1 MTIKMNAAHYKNTL
15 IFLLSSVGLIV
26 LPHCLNIP
34 PALFGFFN
42 LLLAWRFVCIWQ
54 PRYLPTTRVLFFL
67 TVFALALLLS
77 QHRHLLGRDAGTN
90 LFILALGLKLLE
102 IKAERDIYLVTYLAF
117 IVAASLFLY
126 QQSLFMA
133 AYILAVCCVL
143 FATLVA
149 INSLQI
155 QTRAALKTAT
165 VIVFQAIPIAVVIFI
180 LFPRIEA
187 PRWMLFEEKNKAKIG
202 LTDSMEPGSISDL
215 GTSEEL
221 VFRVKFTGA
230 MPPPKLRYWRG
241 PVLSYTDGKRW
252 TPANSQRFKAQLDKP
267 SYEGTA
273 YSYTLLMEAQDKN
286 WVFALDFPVKFSEPL
301 VQNGYYQLINSEN
314 THKRAEYQITSYSQ
328 YNTGRV
334 TQIEY
339 QDSTQLPQEPSDKLK
354 QLVTQLHGFDG
365 KPDDFIR
372 QLLTHFRQEDFHYT
386 LTPPLMEDNPI
397 ESFLFTT
404 RRGFCSH
411 YAAAFVYLMRVA
423 HIPAR
428 VVTGYQ
434 GGEFNPVGNFLEI
447 RQANAHAWA
456 EVWLENQG
464 WVRVD
469 PTAAIAPERI
479 EQQLNLDQLE
489 LGGDIRFDAS
499 NAKQLNWLKQTR
511 QLWENADYQ
520 WQRWVVNYDSNNQ
533 SDFLSQFGIHDFKTM
548 MQWLMT
554 LVGLM
559 TVILSGF
566 LLYQKKKATDP
577 VLRLYQQF
585 CQKLQPAGL
594 IITNREGAVDFAQR
608 ATTALPEHAAMIEEI
623 TAAFIQLRYGRVTTR
638 EDFVK
643 FAKLVAGFKVTDSRL
658 GWR

>member
-1 MTIKMNAAHYKNTL
+1 MNSPHHKRIL
-15 IFLLSSVGLIV
+15 IFLLTSVGLIV
-26 LPHCLNIP
+26 LPHSVNIP
-34 PALFGFFN
+34 PALFGFFS
-42 LLLAWRFVCIWQ
+42 LLLGWRFTCIWQ
-54 PRYLPTTRVLFFL
+54 PQYLPTKRVLFFL
-67 TVFALALLLS
+67 TILAFALLLS

-102 IKAERDIYLVTYLAF
+102 IKTERDIYLVTYLAF

-155 QTRAALKTAT
+155 HTRAALKTAT
-165 VIVFQAIPIAVVIFI
+165 VIVMQAIPLTVIIFI
-180 LFPRIEA
+180 LFPRVEA

-202 LTDSMEPGSISDL
+202 LSDSMEPGSISDL

-230 MPPPKLRYWRG
+230 LPPPKLRYWRG
-241 PVLSYTDGKRW
+241 PVLSHTDGKRW
-252 TPANSQRFKAQLDKP
+252 TQVRFKESVDNP
-267 SYEGTA
+267 SYAGTA
-273 YSYTLLMEAQDKN
+273 YSYTLLMEAQEKD
-286 WVFALDFPVKFSEPL
+286 WVFGLDFPAKFSEPL
-301 VQNGYYQLINSEN
+301 VQNGYYQLINLEN
-314 THKRAEYQITSYSQ
+314 PHKRAEYQITSYSQ
-328 YNTGRV
+328 YNTGNL
-334 TQIEY
+334 TQSEY
-339 QDSTQLPQEPSDKLK
+339 QTSIQLPREPSDKIK
-354 QLVTQLHGFDG
+354 QLVTQLHGFDS
-365 KPDDFIR
+365 KPDALI
-372 QLLTHFRQEDFHYT
+372 QQILNHFRQEDFHYT

-397 ESFLFTT
+397 DSFLFSTK
-404 RRGFCSH
+404 RGFCSH
-411 YAAAFVYLMRVA
+411 YASAFVYLMRVA

-434 GGEFNPVGNFLEI
+434 GGEFNRVGNFLEI

-489 LGGDIRFDAS
+489 LGGDIRFDAG

-585 CQKLQPAGL
+585 CQKLQAAGL
-594 IITNREGAVDFAQR
+594 TRSNREGAVDFAQR
-608 ATTALPEHAAMIEEI
+608 ATTALPEHAEIIEEI

-638 EDFVK
+638 ENFAK
-643 FAKLVAGFKVTDSRL
+643 FAKLVAGFRVNARKL
-658 GWR
+658 GE

>member
-1 MTIKMNAAHYKNTL
+1 MNSPHHKRIL
-15 IFLLSSVGLIV
+15 IFLLTSVGLIV
-26 LPHCLNIP
+26 LPHSVNIP
-34 PALFGFFN
+34 PALFGFFS
-42 LLLAWRFVCIWQ
+42 LLLGWRFTCIWQ
-54 PRYLPTTRVLFFL
+54 PQYLPTKRVLFFL
-67 TVFALALLLS
+67 TILAFALLLS

-102 IKAERDIYLVTYLAF
+102 IKTERDIYLVTYLAF

-155 QTRAALKTAT
+155 HTRAALKTAT
-165 VIVFQAIPIAVVIFI
+165 VIVMQAIPLTVIIFI
-180 LFPRIEA
+180 LFPRVEA

-202 LTDSMEPGSISDL
+202 LSDSMEPGSISDL

-230 MPPPKLRYWRG
+230 LPPPKLRYWRG
-241 PVLSYTDGKRW
+241 PVLSHTDGKRW
-252 TPANSQRFKAQLDKP
+252 TQVRFKESVDNP
-267 SYEGTA
+267 SYAGTA
-273 YSYTLLMEAQDKN
+273 YSYTLLMEAQEKD
-286 WVFALDFPVKFSEPL
+286 WVFGLDFPAKFSEPL
-301 VQNGYYQLINSEN
+301 VQNGYYQLINLEN
-314 THKRAEYQITSYSQ
+314 PHKRAEYQITSYSQ
-328 YNTGRV
+328 YNTGNL
-334 TQIEY
+334 TQSEY
-339 QDSTQLPQEPSDKLK
+339 QTNVQLPREPSDKIK
-354 QLVTQLHGFDG
+354 QLVTQLHGFDS
-365 KPDDFIR
+365 KPDALI
-372 QLLTHFRQEDFHYT
+372 QQILNHFRQEDFHYT

-397 ESFLFTT
+397 DSFLFSTK
-404 RRGFCSH
+404 RGFCSH
-411 YAAAFVYLMRVA
+411 YASAFVYLMRVA

-434 GGEFNPVGNFLEI
+434 GGEFNRVGNFLEI

-489 LGGDIRFDAS
+489 LGGDIRFDAG

-585 CQKLQPAGL
+585 CQKLQAAGL
-594 IITNREGAVDFAQR
+594 TRSNREGAVDFAQR
-608 ATTALPEHAAMIEEI
+608 ATTALPEHAEIIEEI

-638 EDFVK
+638 EDFGK
-643 FAKLVAGFKVTDSRL
+643 FAKLVAGFRVNNPHGYRL
-658 GWR
+658 P

>member
-1 MTIKMNAAHYKNTL
+1 MNSPHHKRIL
-15 IFLLSSVGLIV
+15 IFLLTSVGLIV
-26 LPHCLNIP
+26 LPHSVNIP
-34 PALFGFFN
+34 PALFGFFC
-42 LLLAWRFVCIWQ
+42 LMLGWRFACIWRPQ
-54 PRYLPTTRVLFFL
+54 YLPTTRVLFFL
-67 TVFALALLLS
+67 TMLALVLLLS

-102 IKAERDIYLVTYLAF
+102 IKTERDIYLVTYLAF

-126 QQSLFMA
+126 QQSLLMA

-155 QTRAALKTAT
+155 HTRAALKTAT
-165 VIVFQAIPIAVVIFI
+165 VIVMQAIPLTVIIFI
-180 LFPRIEA
+180 LFPRVEA

-202 LTDSMEPGSISDL
+202 LSDSMEPGSISDL

-221 VFRVKFTGA
+221 VFRVKFTGDI
-230 MPPPKLRYWRG
+230 PPPKLRYWRG
-241 PVLSYTDGKRW
+241 PVLSHTDGKRW
-252 TPANSQRFKAQLDKP
+252 TQVRFKAPVDNP

-273 YSYTLLMEAQDKN
+273 YSYTLLMEEQEKD
-286 WVFALDFPVKFSEPL
+286 WVFGLDFPAKFSEPL
-301 VQNGYYQLINSEN
+301 VQNGYYQLINLEN
-314 THKRAEYQITSYSQ
+314 PHKRAEYQITSYSQ
-328 YNTGRV
+328 YNTGNL
-334 TQIEY
+334 TQSEY
-339 QDSTQLPQEPSDKLK
+339 QTSIQLPREPSDKIK
-354 QLVTQLHGFDG
+354 QLVTQLHGFDS
-365 KPDDFIR
+365 KPDALI
-372 QLLTHFRQEDFHYT
+372 QQILNHFRQEDFHYT

-397 ESFLFTT
+397 DSFLFSTK
-404 RRGFCSH
+404 RGFCSH
-411 YAAAFVYLMRVA
+411 YASAFVYLMRVA

-434 GGEFNPVGNFLEI
+434 GGQFNRVGNFLEI

-489 LGGDIRFDAS
+489 LGGDIRFDAG
-499 NAKQLNWLKQTR
+499 NAQQLNWLKQTR

-554 LVGLM
+554 LGGLM

-566 LLYQKKKATDP
+566 LLYQKKKTTDP

-585 CQKLQPAGL
+585 CQKLQAAGL
-594 IITNREGAVDFAQR
+594 TRTNREGAVDFAQR
-608 ATTALPEHAAMIEEI
+608 ATTALPEHAEIIEEI

-638 EDFVK
+638 EDFGK
-643 FAKLVAGFKVTDSRL
+643 FAKLVAGFRVNARKL
-658 GWR
+658 GE

>member
-1 MTIKMNAAHYKNTL
+1 MNSPHHKRIL
-15 IFLLSSVGLIV
+15 IFLLTSVGLIV
-26 LPHCLNIP
+26 LPHSVNIP
-34 PALFGFFN
+34 PALFGFFS
-42 LLLAWRFVCIWQ
+42 LMLGWRFTCIWRPQ
-54 PRYLPTTRVLFFL
+54 YLPTTRVLFFL
-67 TVFALALLLS
+67 TMLALVLLLS

-126 QQSLFMA
+126 EQSLFMA

-155 QTRAALKTAT
+155 HTRAALKTAT
-165 VIVFQAIPIAVVIFI
+165 VIVMQAIPLTVIIFI
-180 LFPRIEA
+180 LFPRVEA

-202 LTDSMEPGSISDL
+202 LSDSMEPGSISDL

-221 VFRVKFTGA
+221 VFRVKFTGDI
-230 MPPPKLRYWRG
+230 PPPKLRYWRG

-252 TPANSQRFKAQLDKP
+252 TQVRFKAPVDNP
-267 SYEGTA
+267 SYAGTA
-273 YSYTLLMEAQDKN
+273 YSYTLLMEAQEKD
-286 WVFALDFPVKFSEPL
+286 WVFALDFPAKFSEPL
-301 VQNGYYQLINSEN
+301 VQNGYYQLINLEN
-314 THKRAEYQITSYSQ
+314 PHKRAEYQITSYAQ
-328 YNTGRV
+328 YNTGNL
-334 TQIEY
+334 TQSEY
-339 QDSTQLPQEPSDKLK
+339 QTSIQLPREPSDKIK
-354 QLVTQLHGFDG
+354 QLVTQLHGFDS
-365 KPDDFIR
+365 KPDALI
-372 QLLTHFRQEDFHYT
+372 QQILNHFRQEDFHYT

-397 ESFLFTT
+397 DSFLFSTK
-404 RRGFCSH
+404 RGFCSH
-411 YAAAFVYLMRVA
+411 YASAFVYLMRVA

-434 GGEFNPVGNFLEI
+434 GGQFNRVGNFLEI

-489 LGGDIRFDAS
+489 LGGDIRFDAGD
-499 NAKQLNWLKQTR
+499 AKQLNWLKQTR

-585 CQKLQPAGL
+585 CQKLQAAGL
-594 IITNREGAVDFAQR
+594 TRTNREGAVDFAQR
-608 ATTALPEHAAMIEEI
+608 ATTALPEHAEMIEEI

-638 EDFVK
+638 EDFGK
-643 FAKLVAGFKVTDSRL
+643 FAKLVAGFKVNTRN
-658 GWR
+658 

>member
-1 MTIKMNAAHYKNTL
+1 MNSPHHKRIL
-15 IFLLSSVGLIV
+15 IFLLTSVGLIV
-26 LPHCLNIP
+26 LPHSINIP
-34 PALFGFFN
+34 PALFGFFS
-42 LLLAWRFVCIWQ
+42 LMLGWRFTCIWRPQ
-54 PRYLPTTRVLFFL
+54 YLPTTRVLFFL
-67 TVFALALLLS
+67 TMLALVLLLS

-126 QQSLFMA
+126 EQSLFMA

-155 QTRAALKTAT
+155 HTRAALKTAT
-165 VIVFQAIPIAVVIFI
+165 VIVMQAIPLTVIIFI
-180 LFPRIEA
+180 LFPRVEA

-202 LTDSMEPGSISDL
+202 LSDSMEPGSISDL

-221 VFRVKFTGA
+221 VFRVKFTGDI
-230 MPPPKLRYWRG
+230 PPPKLRYWRG

-252 TPANSQRFKAQLDKP
+252 TQVRFKEAVDNP
-267 SYEGTA
+267 SYAGIA
-273 YSYTLLMEAQDKN
+273 YSYTLLMEAQEKD
-286 WVFALDFPVKFSEPL
+286 WVFGLDIPAQFSNPL
-301 VQNGYYQLINSEN
+301 VQNGYYQLINLEN
-314 THKRAEYQITSYSQ
+314 PHKRAEYQITSYSQ
-328 YNTGRV
+328 YNTGNL
-334 TQIEY
+334 TQSEY
-339 QDSTQLPQEPSDKLK
+339 QTSIQLPREPSDKIK
-354 QLVTQLHGFDG
+354 QLVTQLHGFDS
-365 KPDDFIR
+365 KPDALI
-372 QLLTHFRQEDFHYT
+372 QQILNHFRQEDFHYT

-397 ESFLFTT
+397 DSFLFSTK
-404 RRGFCSH
+404 RGFCSH
-411 YAAAFVYLMRVA
+411 YASAFVYLMRVA

-434 GGEFNPVGNFLEI
+434 GGQFNRVGNFLEI

-489 LGGDIRFDAS
+489 LGGDIRFDAGD
-499 NAKQLNWLKQTR
+499 AKQLNWLKQTR

-548 MQWLMT
+548 MQWLMA
-554 LVGLM
+554 LGGLM

-585 CQKLQPAGL
+585 CQKLQASGL
-594 IITNREGAVDFAQR
+594 TRTDREGAADFAQR
-608 ATTALPEHAAMIEEI
+608 ATTALPEHAEIIEEI
-623 TAAFIQLRYGRVTTR
+623 TAVFIQLRYGRVTTR
-638 EDFVK
+638 EDFGK
-643 FAKLVAGFKVTDSRL
+643 FAKLVAGFKVNLRN
-658 GWR
+658 

>member
-1 MTIKMNAAHYKNTL
+1 M
-15 IFLLSSVGLIV
+15 
-26 LPHCLNIP
+26 
-34 PALFGFFN
+34 
-42 LLLAWRFVCIWQ
+42 
-54 PRYLPTTRVLFFL
+54 
-67 TVFALALLLS
+67 
-77 QHRHLLGRDAGTN
+77 
-90 LFILALGLKLLE
+90 
-102 IKAERDIYLVTYLAF
+102 
-117 IVAASLFLY
+117 
-126 QQSLFMA
+126 
-133 AYILAVCCVL
+133 
-143 FATLVA
+143 
-149 INSLQI
+149 
-155 QTRAALKTAT
+155 
-165 VIVFQAIPIAVVIFI
+165 QAIPLTVIIFI
-180 LFPRIEA
+180 LFPRVEA

-202 LTDSMEPGSISDL
+202 LSDSMEPGSISDL

-221 VFRVKFTGA
+221 VFRVKFTGEI
-230 MPPPKLRYWRG
+230 PPPKLRYWRG

-252 TPANSQRFKAQLDKP
+252 TQVRFKESVDNP
-267 SYEGTA
+267 SYAGTA
-273 YSYTLLMEAQDKN
+273 YAYTLLMEAQEKD
-286 WVFALDFPVKFSEPL
+286 WVFGLDLPAKLSNPL
-301 VQNGYYQLINSEN
+301 VQNGYYQLINLEN
-314 THKRAEYQITSYSQ
+314 PHKRAEYQITSYSQ
-328 YNTGRV
+328 YNTGNL
-334 TQIEY
+334 TQSEY
-339 QDSTQLPQEPSDKLK
+339 QTSIQLPREPSDKIK
-354 QLVTQLHGFDG
+354 QLVTQLHGFDS
-365 KPDDFIR
+365 KPDALI
-372 QLLTHFRQEDFHYT
+372 QQILNHFRKEDFHYT

-397 ESFLFTT
+397 DSFLFTT
-404 RRGFCSH
+404 KRGFCSH
-411 YAAAFVYLMRVA
+411 YASAFVYLMRVA

-434 GGEFNPVGNFLEI
+434 GGEFNRVGNFLEI

-489 LGGDIRFDAS
+489 LGSDIRFDAG

-585 CQKLQPAGL
+585 CQKLQAAGL
-594 IITNREGAVDFAQR
+594 TRTNREGAVDFAQR
-608 ATTALPEHAAMIEEI
+608 AITALPEHAEMIEEI
-623 TAAFIQLRYGRVTTR
+623 TATFIQLRYGRVNTR
-638 EDFVK
+638 EDFGK
-643 FAKLVAGFKVTDSRL
+643 FAKLVAGFKVNNPHDYRL
-658 GWR
+658 P